1 MWRINDDD
9 FLGRLGEAVADVNA
23 VRLVWPAPRQRVEAP
38 AESEIWLAPARE
50 GEPGSW
56 AHRKPA

>member
-9 FLGRLGEAVADVNA
+9 LLGRLGQAVADVNA
-23 VRLVWPAPRQRVEAP
+23 VRLGWPTRRKKVEAP
-38 AESEIWLAPARE
+38 AESEIWLAPAHE
-50 GEPGSW
+50 GELGPW